1 MKGVRKLLVWVI
13 HNSPSIVKRS
23 SIVEQELN
31 VSGGT
36 FARRIPS
43 VRCREYPMREH
54 LVLYVNGRRHEV
66 GGSDAFLTLS
76 EFLRTRL
83 RLTGTKIVCSE
94 GDCGSCSVLVG
105 RPSPYDFRFEYRAID
120 SCIQLMFQLD
130 GTHIVTVEGLRRD
143 KELTPVQQAMVE
155 LHGSQCGY
163 CTPGF
168 VVAMTGLLEN
178 NTSPREEEWRCG
190 LTGNLCRCTGYSS
203 ILAAGI
209 QAAGEDQQK
218 IAELYPQEQMA
229 QEFISLL
236 EEPFLVRDGARE
248 VYGPEAPYEATN
260 YLAANPGAKA
270 VSGGTDVGVQLN
282 KRMIA
287 PEKFVVLNRMRALLG
302 SGYMPDGEH
311 GAKGYVGYIARG
323 QYPNG
328 LIFCSAFDRWT
339 DIEAA
344 CRQHVP
350 QFADNIA
357 IFGSPQIRNVGTIGG
372 NLVNASPIADS
383 IPFLLV
389 MEATLTIAVPH
400 AKDRQLN
407 INDFY
412 LGYRKTAL
420 QPGEILTGIQF
431 AVPAANQQLSLYKI
445 SRRRDLDISTFTAAI
460 LLTIENETIVEARIA
475 LGAVGPTVIRVKQT
489 EAYLRGKPFNESVM
503 QAAGELAAQEV
514 TPISDVRGSADFR
527 WQLVR
532 NVFLKFFHERGSVA
546 A

>member
-1 MKGVRKLLVWVI
+1 
-13 HNSPSIVKRS
+13 
-23 SIVEQELN
+23 
-31 VSGGT
+31 
-36 FARRIPS
+36 
-43 VRCREYPMREH
+43 MREH

-66 GGSDAFLTLS
+66 RGSDAFLTLS
-76 EFLRTRL
+76 EYLRTRL

-105 RPSPYDFRFEYRAID
+105 RFYEGTPEGAYDDRLEYHVVD

-130 GTHIVTVEGLRRD
+130 GTHIVTVEGLRRGD
-143 KELTPVQQAMVE
+143 ELSPVQSSMVE

-168 VVAMTGLLEN
+168 AVAMTGLLEN
-178 NTSPREEEWRCG
+178 KSQPTEEEWRCG

-203 ILAAGI
+203 ILAAAM
-209 QAAGEDQQK
+209 QAAGANPEK
-218 IAELYPQEQMA
+218 IVALYPEFEMC
-229 QEFISLL
+229 QEFQPLARTAFHL
-236 EEPFLVRDGARE
+236 RDGSRE
-248 VYGPEAPYEATN
+248 VYGPIDTHDAVS
-260 YLAANPGAKA
+260 YLVANPAAKV

-287 PEKFVVLNRMRALLG
+287 PEKFVSLNRIRNLQGVGIVYKDGKFDGSICCGAAATWSELLPPYFLAEFP
-302 SGYMPDGEH
+302 SQLGEIV
-311 GAKGYVGYIARG
+311 AV
-323 QYPNG
+323 
-328 LIFCSAFDRWT
+328 
-339 DIEAA
+339 
-344 CRQHVP
+344 
-350 QFADNIA
+350 
-357 IFGSPQIRNVGTIGG
+357 FGSPQIRNVGTIGG

-383 IPFLLV
+383 IPFFMVMDAMLLIV
-389 MEATLTIAVPH
+389 GPERKSRVV
-400 AKDRQLN
+400 N

-420 QPGEILTGIQF
+420 QPAELLTGLTF
-431 AVPAANQQLSLYKI
+431 FPPAANQQLSLYKI

-489 EAYLRGKPFNESVM
+489 EAFLKDKPFSESTM

-532 NVFLKFFHERGSVA
+532 NVFLKFFHERRSVA